1 MHVADSP
8 IPGVAIVESKMDG
21 MTVHKDGQQI
31 SIDVIETIAAVTGK
45 DPLAMTP
52 PLYEV
57 VDTDALGTLY
67 ERGADVCVEFE
78 YDGHRVVIDSDQSVT
93 VDGRRA

>member
-1 MHVADSP
+1 MHVADSS
-8 IPGVAIVESKMDG
+8 ILVVDRVESRMDG
-21 MTVHKDGQQI
+21 IAVHRGNDKV
-31 SIDVIETIAAVTGK
+31 SIDVIETIAAVTGD
-45 DPLAMTP
+45 DPLTMSP

-57 VDTDALGTLY
+57 VDTDALDTLY

>member
-8 IPGVAIVESKMDG
+8 ILVVDRVESKMDS
-21 MTVHKDGQQI
+21 MAVHKDNQQI
-31 SIDVIETIAAVTGK
+31 SIDVIETVAAVTGN
-45 DPLAMTP
+45 DPLAMNP

-57 VDTDALGTLY
+57 VDTDALDTLY

-78 YDGHRVVIDSDQSVT
+78 YDGHQIVIDSDQSVT
-93 VDGRRA
+93 VDGRKA